1 MRSTSLGCSAAGSPI
16 PLVPRPSVRRCTSLR
31 PMGVKQFTPPT
42 DETSPFRLPKSVR
55 KAACVALS
63 PYRSRD
69 AAFRLLSF
77 LARFWTH
84 PTRLDRSWPV
94 DRRGLA
100 NHRLLGLTE
109 GEVRGALRTLEK
121 AGVVVREPMERRH
134 AYRPTEQG
142 LRRSPIM
149 WRFAVPFLTM
159 FRMVNRWKAIRDQRV
174 ERQGK
179 GEPSQP
185 KHKSS
190 ENLTPKVMLTGLVE
204 RVSDKAAIADP
215 TSPLEMA
222 LASWGRA
229 ILRT

>member
-1 MRSTSLGCSAAGSPI
+1 MPATSLGRSAAGFAI
-16 PLVPRPSVRRCTSLR
+16 PSVSGPSVSRYASLR

-55 KAACVALS
+55 RAVCVALS

-69 AAFRLLSF
+69 TAFRLLSF

-84 PTRLDRSWPV
+84 PTRLERSWPV

-142 LRRSPIM
+142 LRRSPIL

-159 FRMVNRWKAIRDQRV
+159 FRTVNRWKAIRDQRV
-174 ERQGK
+174 ERQGRAN
-179 GEPSQP
+179 PSNP
-185 KHKSS
+185 
-190 ENLTPKVMLTGLVE
+190 NTNPV
-204 RVSDKAAIADP
+204 R
-215 TSPLEMA
+215 
-222 LASWGRA
+222 
-229 ILRT
+229 ILHRR